1 MSIKEFEHICG
12 NINYGNSN
20 KNNTDNPRI
29 DNATSPSANL
39 VIMFEVT
46 PPGAAAIIITPIA
59 ISGGVFST
67 LVKSSSF
74 KPNPKPSIINA
85 RIIGVI
91 FVTISTLYITTNML
105 KFLYTHYKNKYKILN
120 DFR

>member
-1 MSIKEFEHICG
+1 MSGRIINWEIKPTRKSF
-12 NINYGNSN
+12 
-20 KNNTDNPRI
+20 
-29 DNATSPSANL
+29 
-39 VIMFEVT
+39 
-46 PPGAAAIIITPIA
+46 
-59 ISGGVFST
+59 GVFNT

-91 FVTISTLYITTNML
+91 FVTISTVYITTNML
-105 KFLYTHYKNKYKILN
+105 KFLYTQYKNKYKIFN

>member
-1 MSIKEFEHICG
+1 MSGRIINCEIKPTIKSF
-12 NINYGNSN
+12 
-20 KNNTDNPRI
+20 
-29 DNATSPSANL
+29 
-39 VIMFEVT
+39 
-46 PPGAAAIIITPIA
+46 
-59 ISGGVFST
+59 GVFNT

-91 FVTISTLYITTNML
+91 FVTISTVYITTNML
-105 KFLYTHYKNKYKILN
+105 KFLYTHYKNKYKIFN